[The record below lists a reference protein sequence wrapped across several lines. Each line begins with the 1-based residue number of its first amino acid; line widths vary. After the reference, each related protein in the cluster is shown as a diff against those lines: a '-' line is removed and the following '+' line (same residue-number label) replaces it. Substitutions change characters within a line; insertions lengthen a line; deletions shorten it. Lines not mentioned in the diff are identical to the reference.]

1 MTPLNRRD
9 SDAAPLD
16 DAQVE
21 FVPQKYKLN
30 GPKERCAPVVPL
42 SSSTLALL
50 AKFDVHPVRGFLP
63 AEDPLLRLP
72 QPELQPW
79 ENLVADLPA
88 LLSAVQARQPLAAL
102 PVLPTALLQ
111 NERQKRRAL
120 LILSMLCHAFVWG
133 DPDKPV
139 DVIPAGIAVP
149 LWQLGRELGVP
160 PLLTHL
166 SIVLYNWRRLDPQG
180 PISINNLTTACQFLG
195 GQDEAWF
202 YLITAEI
209 EAHGG
214 AAMGPLLQAQE
225 AVVAAQSAVQQQS
238 AAELAAALKQLEA
251 CLLAVA
257 VCVDA
262 MRGALKRMT
271 RGCHPYAF
279 YHRVRPFL
287 SGWRANPTLP
297 RGVAYAGLNDDSKA
311 DTSNSSNS
319 SNSSSSSED
328 SMARHFYYGGSAAQ
342 STLFAAL
349 DAGLGIGHAKGAGS
363 SFLADMRD
371 YMPPKHRAFLVHLE
385 SPGTPSVRDF
395 VLGLDP
401 SAAGTTA
408 AAAAGAATAAV
419 AAAYDTAV
427 QAVEA
432 FRTAHL
438 GIVTVYI
445 LQQQRR
451 ERELQH
457 SVTVAA
463 VSSEVIS
470 SSGSGGSSSDSGTDS
485 ATSSSSEVYGRE
497 KAAGGKGTGGTDLL
511 EFLKPLRDDAKAAV
525 LNSSKR

>member
-9 SDAAPLD
+9 SDAAALL
-16 DAQVE
+16 DAQLE
-21 FVPQKYKLN
+21 FVPQEYKLN
-30 GPKERCAPVVPL
+30 GSNERRTPVVPL

-88 LLSAVQARQPLAAL
+88 LLSAVQARKPLAAL
-102 PVLPTALLQ
+102 PVLSTALLQ

-149 LWQLGRELGVP
+149 LWQLGRDLGVP

-225 AVVAAQSAVQQQS
+225 AVVAAQSAMQSQTQQS
-238 AAELAAALKQLEA
+238 AAELAAALKQLEI

-257 VCVDA
+257 VSTDA

-297 RGVAYAGLNDDSKA
+297 RGVAYAGVHDDSKA
-311 DTSNSSNS
+311 GSSDS
-319 SNSSSSSED
+319 RSSSSSGED
-328 SMARHFYYGGSAAQ
+328 TMKRHFYYGGSAAQ

-363 SFLADMRD
+363 SFLADMRE
-371 YMPPKHRAFLVHLE
+371 YMPPKHRAFLLHLE
-385 SPGTPSVRDF
+385 SPGSPSVRDF
-395 VLGLDP
+395 VLGLNVDV
-401 SAAGTTA
+401 SASGTTA
-408 AAAAGAATAAV
+408 AASV
-419 AAAYDTAV
+419 AAAYNTAV

-463 VSSEVIS
+463 VNSEASS
-470 SSGSGGSSSDSGTDS
+470 SSGSGGSNSDSGTDS
-485 ATSSSSEVYGRE
+485 TSSSSGSGSSEVYGRE

-525 LNSSKR
+525 LDSCSR